1 MDIGVFDH
9 VDLGDAPLGQLYED
23 RLQLVERYDR
33 AGFFCYHVA
42 EHHATSLGMA
52 PTPGVFLAAVAQRTR
67 DIRFGPLVYILP
79 LYDPLRLIEEICM
92 LDHMSAGRFQ
102 LGVGRGISAFE
113 VAYFGISH
121 LESQAMYQEALEVL
135 RNGLASDV
143 LNHRGEYYRYT
154 NVPMELQPLQKPHPP
169 LWYGIGNPEAA
180 VWAAQNSVN
189 VISNA
194 PCSAVA
200 KIADRYKEVWQ
211 ATNGSAALPRIG
223 IARQVYVAE
232 TDGEAER
239 RARPA
244 FDAWYAS
251 FAKLWRRFG
260 AEPTRYP
267 GDFDLACGKWT
278 LLSRVRPGPCTPISN
293 GR

>member
-1 MDIGVFDH
+1 
-9 VDLGDAPLGQLYED
+9 
-23 RLQLVERYDR
+23 
-33 AGFFCYHVA
+33 
-42 EHHATSLGMA
+42 
-52 PTPGVFLAAVAQRTR
+52 
-67 DIRFGPLVYILP
+67 
-79 LYDPLRLIEEICM
+79 
-92 LDHMSAGRFQ
+92 
-102 LGVGRGISAFE
+102 
-113 VAYFGISH
+113 
-121 LESQAMYQEALEVL
+121 
-135 RNGLASDV
+135 
-143 LNHRGEYYRYT
+143 
-154 NVPMELQPLQKPHPP
+154 MELQPLQKPHPP

-267 GDFDLACGKWT
+267 GDFDLARQVDAVVTG
-278 LLSRVRPGPCTPISN
+278 SPGTVHADIERQMTESGCNYFVCRFAYGDLGFEESARSLDLFVNEVMPRLGVTAAQRAA
-293 GR
+293 G